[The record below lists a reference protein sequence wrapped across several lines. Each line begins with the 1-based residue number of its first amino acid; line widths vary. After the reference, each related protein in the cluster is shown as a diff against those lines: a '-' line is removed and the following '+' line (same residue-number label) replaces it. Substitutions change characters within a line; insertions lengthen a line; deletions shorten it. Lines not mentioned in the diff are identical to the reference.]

1 MVMDQITDNK
11 IERINPSFDCRI
23 IQNLFKIKN
32 YLIKFSLFFN

>member
-1 MVMDQITDNK
+1 MVTDQITDNK